1 MSEPGWVRW
10 SYWPKV
16 GPVESGRMPRK
27 KMQENLQR
35 FEVEARKLLAE
46 TGADHVLYGRK
57 LYDNNGELDELRFYL
72 FPMSDE
78 EFEERVVPLKNQRV
92 SAVHKMK

>member
-1 MSEPGWVRW
+1 MSDLPLVRW

-16 GPVESGRMPRK
+16 GPVEHGKMPRK

-57 LYDNNGELDELRFYL
+57 LYDESGELDELRFYL
-72 FPMSDE
+72 MPMTDE
-78 EFEERVVPLKNQRV
+78 EFEKEVVPLKGQQV
-92 SAVHKMK
+92 YAIHKMK